1 MMWIQQHPVATTFIV
16 IGVLA
21 LLYVIIR
28 SGAAGALLEAIGDA
42 LT

>member
-1 MMWIQQHPVATTFIV
+1 MIWIQAHPIATTFIV
-16 IGVLA
+16 LGTIA
-21 LLYVIIR
+21 LLYAIIR